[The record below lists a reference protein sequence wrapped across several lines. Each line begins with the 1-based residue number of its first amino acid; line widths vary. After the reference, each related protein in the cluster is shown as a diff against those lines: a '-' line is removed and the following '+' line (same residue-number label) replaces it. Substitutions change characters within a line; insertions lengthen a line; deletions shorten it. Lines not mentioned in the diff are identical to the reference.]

1 MNYQTKLINIK
12 EELKSLG
19 ITCFLDAIP
28 SVTDVSIIISNYSP
42 SNNSPPVSI
51 AFSITN
57 DGDKFNPKCWIT
69 KEKANTITYHL
80 KYKEFRYE
88 NREFHPYSV
97 ALSDVSVN
105 ATSIGKL
112 CSQLYDYIDF
122 SNV

>member
-1 MNYQTKLINIK
+1 M
-12 EELKSLG
+12 S
-19 ITCFLDAIP
+19 CFLDAIP

-69 KEKANTITYHL
+69 KKKVKTINSHL
-80 KYKEFRYE
+80 EYKEFSYE

-97 ALSDVSVN
+97 ALMKLSVN

-112 CSQLYDYIDF
+112 CSQLYNYIDF